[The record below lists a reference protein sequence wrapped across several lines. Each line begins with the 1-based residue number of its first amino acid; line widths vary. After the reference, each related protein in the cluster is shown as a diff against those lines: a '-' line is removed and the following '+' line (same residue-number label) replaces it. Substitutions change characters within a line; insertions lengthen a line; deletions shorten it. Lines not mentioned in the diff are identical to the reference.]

1 MRQTCMICLQKNLMN
16 NTEKKP
22 RIAFFGTPEMA
33 VYVLEAL
40 KSKGYTPNLIIT
52 APSKPKGRKL
62 ILTPPEVKVWADQEG
77 IECIQPEKIRTQE
90 FEELLKSKSPEGWDL
105 FIVAAYGKIIPQ
117 NIFNMPR
124 GKTLNVHPS
133 LLPLFRGPAPLEYS
147 ILENHQ
153 NTGVTIIQIDEA
165 MDHGP
170 IIAQKKITITPWP
183 MDYLNLEQLL
193 ATEGG
198 LLLADSIKGVLDGST
213 QGVAQDEAS
222 ATYTQKI
229 KKEDGL
235 ISLTDN
241 PEKTLL
247 KIKAFTG
254 WPRTFLLVPNKE
266 TGKDERVI
274 ILDALIENNT
284 LVPTR
289 VIPEGKKEMSWSEYT
304 KRNKSL

>member
-1 MRQTCMICLQKNLMN
+1 MSNR
-16 NTEKKP
+16 ERKP

-33 VYVLEAL
+33 VYVLDAL
-40 KSKGYTPNLIIT
+40 KSKGYTPDLIIT

-62 ILTPPEVKVWADQEG
+62 LLTPPPVKVWADKET

-105 FIVAAYGKIIPQ
+105 FIVAAYGKIIPA

-153 NTGVTIIQIDEA
+153 HTGVTIIEIDEA

-170 IIAQKKITITPWP
+170 IIAQKKITVTPWP
-183 MDYLNLEQLL
+183 MDYLRLEKLL

-198 LLLADSIKGVLDGST
+198 LLLADSIEGVLDGSIK
-213 QGVAQDEAS
+213 GIPQDEQR

-235 ISLTDN
+235 IHLTDN

-254 WPRTFLLVPNKE
+254 WPRTYLLMHNKKTDKE
-266 TGKDERVI
+266 ERVI
-274 ILDALIENNT
+274 VLDALLKDGT

-289 VIPEGKKEMSWSEYT
+289 VIPEGKKEQDWSEYL
-304 KRNKSL
+304 RNQ